1 MLTLD
6 LQRLITDRRTY
17 RIMHDVHLSDKC
29 AKAILDE
36 LVNRGW
42 WLSYICCI
50 KLHKV
55 LVVIHESK
63 SVLFQGA

>member
-1 MLTLD
+1 MWEDQWGLNPHNVRQTQMLTLD

-42 WLSYICCI
+42 WLLSYMV
-50 KLHKV
+50 H
-55 LVVIHESK
+55 
-63 SVLFQGA
+63 QAT

>member
-6 LQRLITDRRTY
+6 LQRLITDGRTY

-42 WLSYICCI
+42 WLSYM
-50 KLHKV
+50 LH
-55 LVVIHESK
+55 
-63 SVLFQGA
+63 QAT